1 MKYIVV
7 LGDGMADEPIPEL
20 GGKTPMEAARTPVM
34 DELASKGTL
43 GMVQNVPAGM
53 APGSDVANL
62 SVLGYDPA
70 KNYSG
75 RSPLEALSVGVTM
88 EESDVIFRSNIVT
101 LTEQEPYEAKTIL
114 DHSSGEISTADA
126 DVLMDAIREKFN
138 NETFQFYT
146 GTSYR
151 HILVWKHGRVSK
163 LEPPHDHLGS
173 VIGPYLPQEE
183 VLKSMMQESFSVLN
197 DHPLNQARA
206 AAGKNKANSL
216 WFWGAGTKP
225 KVQNFQEKT
234 GLKGAMI
241 SAVDLLKGIA
251 VGAGMKVCQ
260 VEGATGSIDTNFE
273 GKAQAAIDALLRDG
287 CDFAY
292 IHVEAPD
299 EMGHQG
305 KVHEKVKSIE
315 YLDSR
320 LIALV
325 KRAMEDA
332 GEDYRM
338 LILPDHPTPIR
349 IRTHT
354 GDPVPYLLY
363 DSTRQQKKR
372 ERFTEEAARA
382 ADNFEPNGYRL
393 IDRLIAAEG

>member
-7 LGDGMADEPIPEL
+7 LGDGMADEPIAAL
-20 GGKTPMEAARTPVM
+20 GGKTPLDAAVTPVM
-34 DELASKGTL
+34 DALASKGRMGT
-43 GMVQNVPAGM
+43 VQNVPAGM

-70 KNYSG
+70 ANYSG
-75 RSPLEALSVGVTM
+75 RSPLEALSVGVQM
-88 EESDVIFRSNIVT
+88 DDGDVIFRSNIVT
-101 LTEQEPYEAKTIL
+101 LTEDEPYAQKTIL
-114 DHSSGEISTADA
+114 DHSSGEISTGDA
-126 DVLMDAIREKFN
+126 DILMDAIRAEFN
-138 NETFQFYT
+138 SDTFQFYT

-151 HILVWKHGRVSK
+151 HILVWKGGRVCR
-163 LEPPHDHLGS
+163 LEPPHDHLGK
-173 VIGPYLPQEE
+173 VIGPFLPQEPI
-183 VLKSMMQESFSVLN
+183 LRDMMERSFDILN
-197 DHPLNQARA
+197 HHPLNLARA

-225 KVQNFQEKT
+225 RVQNFYEKT
-234 GLKGAMI
+234 GLRGAMI

-251 VGAGMKVCQ
+251 VGAGMQ
-260 VEGATGSIDTNFE
+260 VMEVPGATGSIDTNYE
-273 GKAQAAIDALLRDG
+273 GKAQAAIDALLKGG

-305 KVHEKVKSIE
+305 RLLDKVKSIE

-320 LIALV
+320 LIAKV
-325 KRAMEDA
+325 RQAMEDA

-338 LILPDHPTPIR
+338 LVLPDHPTPIR

-354 GDPVPYLLY
+354 SDPVPYVLY
-363 DSTRQQKKR
+363 DSTRQEKKR
-372 ERFTEEAARA
+372 ARFTEEEARNA
-382 ADNFEPNGYRL
+382 GNFEPNGYRL
-393 IDRLIAAEG
+393 LEQLIAK

>member
-20 GGKTPMEAARTPVM
+20 GNKTPLDAAATPVM
-34 DELASKGTL
+34 DALAGAGIIGT
-43 GMVQNVPAGM
+43 VQNVPAGM

-70 KNYSG
+70 ANYSG
-75 RSPLEALSVGVTM
+75 RSPLEALSVGVQM
-88 EESDVIFRSNIVT
+88 DEDDVIFRSNIVT
-101 LTEQEPYEAKTIL
+101 LTESEPYAQKTIL
-114 DHSSGEISTADA
+114 DHSSGEISTEDA
-126 DVLMDAIREKFN
+126 DVLMDAIRAKFN
-138 NETFQFYT
+138 SDTFQFYT

-151 HILVWKHGRVSK
+151 HILVWKGGRVCQ
-163 LEPPHDHLGS
+163 LEPPHDHLGK
-173 VIGPYLPQEE
+173 VIGPYLPQE
-183 VLKSMMQESFSVLN
+183 VALRRMMDESFDILN
-197 DHPLNQARA
+197 NHPLNLARA
-206 AAGKNKANSL
+206 AQGKHKANSL

-225 KVQNFQEKT
+225 RVQNFYEKT

-251 VGAGMKVCQ
+251 VGAGMEVCQ
-260 VEGATGSIDTNFE
+260 VPGATGSIDTNYE

-287 CDFAY
+287 CDYVY

-305 KVHEKVKSIE
+305 RTQDKVKSIE

-320 LIALV
+320 LIARV
-325 KRAMEDA
+325 KQAMEEA
-332 GEDYRM
+332 NEDFRI
-338 LILPDHPTPIR
+338 LVLPDHPTPIR

-354 GDPVPYLLY
+354 ADPVPYLLY
-363 DSTRQQKKR
+363 DSTRQLKKR
-372 ERFTEEAARA
+372 ERFTEEAARNA
-382 ADNFEPNGYRL
+382 NNFEPNGYRL
-393 IDRLIAAEG
+393 LEKLMER

>member
-7 LGDGMADEPIPEL
+7 LGDGMADEPIAEL
-20 GGKTPMEAARTPVM
+20 GGKTPMEAACTPVM
-34 DELASKGTL
+34 DELAGKGSL
-43 GMVQNVPAGM
+43 GTVQNVPQGM

-70 KNYSG
+70 ENYSG
-75 RSPLEALSVGVTM
+75 RSPLEALSVGVAM
-88 EESDVIFRSNIVT
+88 EDNDVIFRSNIVT
-101 LTEQEPYEAKTIL
+101 LTDDEPYEEKTIL
-114 DHSSGEISTADA
+114 DHSSGEIATADA
-126 DVLMDAIREKFN
+126 DVLMETIREKFN
-138 NETFQFYT
+138 NDTFQFYT

-151 HILVWKHGRVSK
+151 HILVWKNGRVAK

-173 VIGPYLPQEE
+173 VIGPFLPQEE
-183 VLKSMMQESFSVLN
+183 VLRNMMKESFPILN
-197 DHPLNQARA
+197 EHPLNRARA

-225 KVQNFQEKT
+225 RVQNFREKT

-251 VGAGMKVCQ
+251 VGAGMQVCQ

-273 GKAQAAIDALLRDG
+273 GKAQAAIDALLKDG

-305 KVHEKVKSIE
+305 KVQEKVKSIE

-320 LIALV
+320 LIAPV
-325 KRAMEDA
+325 KQAMEEA
-332 GEDYRM
+332 GEDFRM

-363 DSTRQQKKR
+363 DSTRQRKKQ
-372 ERFTEEAARA
+372 ERFTEETARA

-393 IDRLIAAEG
+393 IERLIAAE